1 MTAGRVAL
9 GRDRSR
15 RLVPCLAFLRRDVP
29 FRTVCRHE
37 TTDPPSVW
45 RLQWSCRAM
54 CRSATVGLAMVDN
67 ESAGEWLSA
76 KEAAELLALD
86 AKTVRRMA
94 ESGQIPALRAGRI
107 WRFRRSVIESLGRGE
122 PPPD

>member
-1 MTAGRVAL
+1 
-9 GRDRSR
+9 
-15 RLVPCLAFLRRDVP
+15 
-29 FRTVCRHE
+29 
-37 TTDPPSVW
+37 
-45 RLQWSCRAM
+45 
-54 CRSATVGLAMVDN
+54 MVDN
-67 ESAGEWLSA
+67 EHAEEWLSA

-107 WRFRRSVIESLGRGE
+107 WRFRRSVVESLGRGE